1 MKRAGKI
8 VTAVFSVAVAAVL
21 FCGIQR
27 LVEPKYAE
35 EVLEGNFTAEYYRET
50 TNHDVIFIGDCEVYE
65 NFDPIYLWQ
74 NFGITSYIR
83 GNAQQLTWQSY
94 YMLED
99 TLRTETP
106 RVVVYNVQALTH
118 EEPQRE
124 EYNRMTL
131 DGMRWSDSKYKA
143 IRASMCEGEHML
155 DYIFPIL
162 RYHERI
168 LELSE
173 SDLAYY
179 WNPRPITHNGYYMRM
194 DVLPVSQS
202 DVADPSWLLGEVSAG
217 EEDDGEIEAGD
228 ESIDDPWGDIEGA
241 DEDIEEDGASAPVP
255 AQEDEGKPFGS
266 YPMLYL
272 DKIRGLCDQNG
283 IQLILIKAPS
293 LAPQWYESD
302 NEQVVSYAKKYGI
315 PYINFY
321 ERLEETGI
329 DYETDTYDGGLHMN
343 LNGADK
349 LSQYLGGVL
358 KEVYGIPDRR
368 ENTELAAA
376 YKEKIAFYEDM
387 KKKQQEE
394 LDIYG
399 EIRSY

>member
-8 VTAVFSVAVAAVL
+8 VTAVLSVAVAAVL

-179 WNPRPITHNGYYMRM
+179 WNPRL
-194 DVLPVSQS
+194 LPTMVTTCGWMSC
-202 DVADPSWLLGEVSAG
+202 
-217 EEDDGEIEAGD
+217 
-228 ESIDDPWGDIEGA
+228 
-241 DEDIEEDGASAPVP
+241 
-255 AQEDEGKPFGS
+255 
-266 YPMLYL
+266 
-272 DKIRGLCDQNG
+272 R
-283 IQLILIKAPS
+283 
-293 LAPQWYESD
+293 
-302 NEQVVSYAKKYGI
+302 
-315 PYINFY
+315 
-321 ERLEETGI
+321 
-329 DYETDTYDGGLHMN
+329 
-343 LNGADK
+343 
-349 LSQYLGGVL
+349 
-358 KEVYGIPDRR
+358 
-368 ENTELAAA
+368 
-376 YKEKIAFYEDM
+376 
-387 KKKQQEE
+387 
-394 LDIYG
+394 
-399 EIRSY
+399 